1 MSTLDLTWEWLALP
15 DTRHGDRRLLERQGV
30 TRDAIHRAG
39 GQAVARISTAGR
51 LWMPEPTGTP
61 AFILPVWDGPAPSIY
76 CGVENPVLIDMIA
89 WRPDDPARWWYR
101 QGEVDVDVVLG
112 KAHLDLA
119 HTEGWPISLHRTP
132 LDWLR
137 AGCRGAI
144 LLDHCEA
151 RWAGSRLREDE
162 AALRAWWGEAA

>member
-1 MSTLDLTWEWLALP
+1 MNALDLGREWLALP
-15 DTRHGDRRLLERQGV
+15 DAGLGDRQLLGQQGV
-30 TRDAIHRAG
+30 THEAIHRAG
-39 GQAVARISTAGR
+39 GLAVARIRTTGR
-51 LWMPEPTGTP
+51 LWVSEPAGMP

-76 CGVENPVLIDMIA
+76 SGVENPVLIDMIA

-101 QGEVDVDVVLG
+101 TGEGAVLG
-112 KAHLDLA
+112 VDHLDLA
-119 HTEGWPISLHRTP
+119 HTEAWPISLHRTP

-151 RWAGSRLREDE
+151 QWAGGQHHEDE
-162 AALRAWWGEAA
+162 AALQGWWRAAS